1 MFTLVAA
8 YDDEREPV
16 VASGIAAILCHNLI
30 EAAIFGLKTD

>member
-16 VASGIAAILCHNLI
+16 VASGIAKIMV
-30 EAAIFGLKTD
+30 